1 MKYSQSEKME
11 IIRMVETSSLSIKQT
26 LRKLE
31 LPRSSFYE
39 WYRRY
44 KEAGY
49 NGLASRQKSR
59 RQVWNKIPEWEKE
72 RVLEVAREYPEKSC
86 REIAW
91 HMTDKMD
98 SFVSESSVY
107 RILKAHDL
115 ITSPVF
121 TIVSA
126 KDKFDHPTTRVNE
139 LWQTDF
145 TYLKVLCWGWY
156 YLATVMDDYSRYIIA
171 WQLCQTMKAEDVKK
185 TLDMAIEK
193 TGVEH
198 VHVVQRPRLLSDN
211 GSCFISHELKKYLER
226 HEMRHIRSKT
236 YHPQTQGKIER
247 YHRSMKN
254 LILLDHY
261 HAPSELTERIR
272 EWVAYYNHERYH
284 EAIDNVTPAD
294 KYYGRSREVLR
305 RREKVRRETMKM
317 RRELYRLATM
327 ETLPNSVS

>member
-1 MKYSQSEKME
+1 MKYTQSEKME
-11 IIRMVETSSLSIKQT
+11 LIRMVEESSLSVKQT
-26 LRKLE
+26 LRKLDV
-31 LPRSSFYE
+31 PRSSFYE
-39 WYRRY
+39 WYSRH

-49 NGLASRQKSR
+49 DGLAPRHKSR
-59 RQVWNKIPEWEKE
+59 RQVWNRIPEWEKE
-72 RVLEVAREYPEKSC
+72 RVVEVAREHPEKSS

-98 SFVSESSVY
+98 SFISESSVY
-107 RILKAHDL
+107 RILKAYDL

-121 TIVSA
+121 TVVSA
-126 KDKFDHPTTRVNE
+126 KDRFEHPTSRVNE

-145 TYLKVLCWGWY
+145 TYLKVIRWGWY
-156 YLATVMDDYSRYIIA
+156 YLSTVMDDFSRYIIA
-171 WQLCQTMKAEDVKK
+171 WQLCRTMKTEDVKN

-226 HEMRHIRSKT
+226 HEIRHVRTKA
-236 YHPQTQGKIER
+236 YHPMTQGKIER

-261 HAPSELTERIR
+261 SAPSELTERIR
-272 EWVAYYNHERYH
+272 EWVEYYNHERYH

-294 KYYGRSREVLR
+294 KYYGRDREVLR

-327 ETLPNSVS
+327 ETLPNGIS